1 MPEIGWWVDPATIPL
16 PIDFDFMR
24 RAGLAG
30 KKFACDPR
38 PTALKFPSNV
48 FSGAYRTGEPA
59 PIQHEYFRRLRED
72 PVALKQ
78 ELLRELAR
86 RFAQFDRG
94 GGATIFAREQRG
106 LVSMPPLCGRYAG
119 G

>member
-1 MPEIGWWVDPATIPL
+1 M
-16 PIDFDFMR
+16 
-24 RAGLAG
+24 
-30 KKFACDPR
+30 
-38 PTALKFPSNV
+38 
-48 FSGAYRTGEPA
+48 
-59 PIQHEYFRRLRED
+59 
-72 PVALKQ
+72 ALKQ